1 MMYFMK
7 CLRICIATTIWST
20 PSDSCGNIQ
29 CPMKNGPCVQ
39 VQEVTGQDDEWR
51 SYLTQM
57 FLTERAPDKD
67 ICVGSDVKGH
77 KELQA
82 RWRRWLLKK
91 TIINWQK
98 YPAQFTSTYP
108 IDQLHVRSQHKY
120 LIKKYLH
127 EKRKKFWS
135 NYIDSFL
142 YSNIVGQYLDTFSQS
157 RCNSLSIFLV
167 HSLKRARSFVQKS
180 QTVKILIRRNKD
192 CRTTYNVIVPL
203 GRIFQKEIAK
213 FHPEG
218 CDPCQVNLK
227 SYFQAGPCS
236 SGAKYTSY
244 KHASIF
250 HIAGKTRLNLT
261 FHLVSIAVRDL
272 ENCFIGSLSVTAAKN
287 RKTLGPITYC
297 GKQTN
302 FFVYP
307 TTQKVNVTVEVKPWV
322 SYTVFFTF
330 SVSDHA
336 PIYTPFWYKPR
347 IHMKWNIIASHLPK
361 IHLQVLLLQTQ
372 KYKRFYFQYKK
383 HANIAL
389 DVFDGPE
396 TLSKILHINSNK
408 TFITSMFVCLLHLVS
423 NKVQKFQAVIHFHS
437 VNVQISQT
445 LFLRKQQTLL
455 VDFPTSNSLH
465 LGYLVLIKIETEQS
479 CSVNFTTKVFSS
491 NILPNIMCLYGGI
504 SFFDINQVPTKS
516 LSTFCQPIS
525 NGHQP
530 PHIYTEGDTGLV
542 AFYYFA
548 EYGFIHTQV
557 VISLTTCSIMKST
570 SIREVVEVTPV
581 TKPLL
586 NSQCVIV
593 LLGQSQMVKKYWKY
607 AFHPHFGKETHPN
620 NFFYST
626 LIQINLPQQF
636 FFKVSF
642 VIMAFMASEYLK
654 LFL

>member
-1 MMYFMK
+1 MMCFMK
-7 CLRICIATTIWST
+7 CLRICMATAIWST

-29 CPMKNGPCVQ
+29 CPMKNGTCVQ
-39 VQEVTGQDDEWR
+39 VQEVTGQDDEWH

-57 FLTERAPDKD
+57 FLKEQAPDKD
-67 ICVGSDVKGH
+67 MCFWSDVKGH

-91 TIINWQK
+91 TIINWQE
-98 YPAQFTSTYP
+98 YPNQFTSTYP
-108 IDQLHVRSQHKY
+108 IDQLHVRSQHKS

-127 EKRKKFWS
+127 KKRKKFWS
-135 NYIDSFL
+135 NYLDSFL
-142 YSNIVGQYLDTFSQS
+142 YSNIVGQFLDTFSQS

-213 FHPEG
+213 FDPEG

-437 VNVQISQT
+437 VNVQISRT
-445 LFLRKQQTLL
+445 IFLRKQHTLL
-455 VDFPTSNSLH
+455 VDFPTSNSLQ
-465 LGYLVLIKIETEQS
+465 LGYLVLIKIKTEQS
-479 CSVNFTTKVFSS
+479 CYVNFTIKAFSS
-491 NILPNIMCLYGGI
+491 NILPNIMCLFSGI
-504 SFFDINQVPTKS
+504 SFLTQTKYQQNHCQHFVNPS
-516 LSTFCQPIS
+516 PMDTNHHIFTLKVTQALLPFIILQNMGLSI
-525 NGHQP
+525 
-530 PHIYTEGDTGLV
+530 
-542 AFYYFA
+542 
-548 EYGFIHTQV
+548 
-557 VISLTTCSIMKST
+557 
-570 SIREVVEVTPV
+570 
-581 TKPLL
+581 
-586 NSQCVIV
+586 
-593 LLGQSQMVKKYWKY
+593 
-607 AFHPHFGKETHPN
+607 
-620 NFFYST
+620 
-626 LIQINLPQQF
+626 
-636 FFKVSF
+636 
-642 VIMAFMASEYLK
+642 LK
-654 LFL
+654 L